1 MKQVKIQK
9 DDIGFDLNTLE
20 TCAADT
26 IRPTDRTDLTDH
38 TDTEEELIQSL
49 KAVSIKEVENDS
61 DDNSDDSSD
70 DSDESSDESSDSD
83 EYEDKSESEGN
94 IIDRSSSNS

>member
-26 IRPTDRTDLTDH
+26 IRSTDRTDLTDH